1 MAEPYSRLL
10 TLAICC
16 NLIVLAVFGADWS
29 GFAPVS
35 ASISALALGLLL
47 AVSLV
52 LVFLRSRARAIESDL
67 ERLKVSESRLGA
79 LFENSPICMDLK
91 DTEGRYLLV
100 NAAYCDWLNKA
111 PDEILGRSNAEVY
124 AADPVRLANVEKI
137 ERGVAETGQLLRQ
150 QVKVRR
156 GDKVHERLLVKFPMW
171 DEQGDV
177 VAVGTCAVD
186 LTVQKETEEALTR
199 ERERASHLEG
209 VLREAIMAMPA
220 AFAIFD
226 SEDRLVICNSE
237 FAQYYPSLQND
248 PEQGTGRAFHE
259 LVGELV
265 AAGHLAATTPE
276 GTAELV
282 SLRMKQHREAAG
294 TPFETL
300 VKDRVFVNTETRMP
314 QGGTILLRQDITEQR
329 QLEKERQDAEDLL
342 RSLFEHLDQGV
353 TIRDLD
359 CRVVRLNKAA
369 SDWAELPATEIIGK
383 TTEELLRL
391 TDHHQEAETVL
402 EEERA
407 LMAERRRDVSIRRRV
422 MSDGS
427 TRHIRLSRFPIIGS
441 AGEVQGLGALGYDV
455 TELIE
460 TQEALQAA
468 KEHLEATVLERTGE
482 LRASENRFR
491 NLAQASAD
499 WFWECDADYR
509 FSHLSESFPVPDGL
523 TRSELIGM
531 ALADYFEAS
540 AYEPDDCQRLIE
552 AVRKHEPLRD
562 FEITRPIGSDI
573 RMYRI
578 TMMPI
583 FEGGIFTGY
592 TGSTADISELYEARQ
607 SLVEAERL
615 ASLGALVA
623 GVAHEI
629 NTPIGVCVTAISTV
643 LADAKKLHS
652 RLGDG
657 SLKRSE
663 LESGTSKIVE
673 GAVLVEANLARAA
686 RLVSSFKSVAVD
698 RTSEAE
704 REFNLINY
712 TREVVES
719 LSPHLGRDN
728 IAVTVYGDEDIELN
742 SYPGAIAQI
751 LTNLAMNSII
761 HGFEDRASG
770 SIEIEI
776 ARAGDSAMLLYRD
789 DGCGMSAE
797 TVRRVFDPFF
807 TTRLGHGGSGLG
819 MHIVFNLVA
828 QVLQGSV
835 QCRSEPGKGV
845 EFEIQFPIRAASRSD

>member
-1 MAEPYSRLL
+1 
-10 TLAICC
+10 
-16 NLIVLAVFGADWS
+16 
-29 GFAPVS
+29 
-35 ASISALALGLLL
+35 
-47 AVSLV
+47 
-52 LVFLRSRARAIESDL
+52 
-67 ERLKVSESRLGA
+67 
-79 LFENSPICMDLK
+79 
-91 DTEGRYLLV
+91 
-100 NAAYCDWLNKA
+100 
-111 PDEILGRSNAEVY
+111 
-124 AADPVRLANVEKI
+124 
-137 ERGVAETGQLLRQ
+137 
-150 QVKVRR
+150 
-156 GDKVHERLLVKFPMW
+156 
-171 DEQGDV
+171 
-177 VAVGTCAVD
+177 
-186 LTVQKETEEALTR
+186 
-199 ERERASHLEG
+199 
-209 VLREAIMAMPA
+209 MAMPA

-237 FAQYYPSLQND
+237 FAQYYPSFESD
-248 PEQGTGRAFHE
+248 PELGAGRAFHGLVDE
-259 LVGELV
+259 LI
-265 AAGHLAATTPE
+265 AAGHIPVTTPE
-276 GTAELV
+276 EAAEFV
-282 SLRMKQHREAAG
+282 ALRMKQHREAAG

-300 VKDRVFVNTETRMP
+300 VKDRIFVNTETRMP
-314 QGGTILLRQDITEQR
+314 EGGTIILRQDITEQR
-329 QLEKERQDAEDLL
+329 RLEKERQDAEDLL

-369 SDWAELPATEIIGK
+369 SYWGELPVTEIIGK

-391 TDHHQEAETVL
+391 TGHHQEAEGVID
-402 EEERA
+402 EERA
-407 LMAERRRDVSIRRRV
+407 LMAERRRDVSIRKRV

-441 AGEVQGLGALGYDV
+441 TGEVQGLGALGYDV

-460 TQEALQAA
+460 TQEALQSA
-468 KEHLEATVLERTGE
+468 KEHLEVTVLERTGE

-523 TRSELIGM
+523 TRNDLIGM
-531 ALADYFEAS
+531 ALSDYFEAS
-540 AYEPDDCQRLIE
+540 AFEPDVRQRLID
-552 AVRKHEPLRD
+552 ALRKHEPLRD
-562 FEITRPIGSDI
+562 FEITRPVGSEI

-583 FEGGIFTGY
+583 FEDGIFTGY

-663 LESGTSKIVE
+663 LENGTSNIVD
-673 GAVLVEANLARAA
+673 GAVLVESNLARAA

-704 REFNLINY
+704 RDFNLIRY

-719 LSPHLGRDN
+719 LSPHLGGDR
-728 IAVTVYGDEDIELN
+728 IAVRVFGDEDIELR

-761 HGFEDRASG
+761 HGFEDMASG
-770 SIEIEI
+770 NIEIEI
-776 ARAGDSAMLLYRD
+776 AREGASAILLYRD
-789 DGCGMSAE
+789 DGCGMPAE

-828 QVLQGSV
+828 QVLLGAV

-845 EFEIQFPIRAASRSD
+845 EFEIQFPIRPPS